1 MQPES
6 TPVFISRLSP
16 GGIFP
21 HIQKKKT
28 SGGVAGKG
36 GGFAEGPCVNVIGR
50 MVMLSVHIAIVGE
63 GVTVIIASTGW
74 VLSEMPPITS
84 DRATMVTRNNLK
96 KTAVLRHFPKFHV
109 LIYLPPYLLQ
119 QEGFIFPL
127 VC

>member
-36 GGFAEGPCVNVIGR
+36 GGFAEGPCVNVIGG
-50 MVMLSVHIAIVGE
+50 MVMLSVQVTTVGE
-63 GVTVIIASTGW
+63 GVTVIIASTGL
-74 VLSEMPPITS
+74 VFSAILPTTS
-84 DRATMVTRNNLK
+84 DRTTIVTRHKLK
-96 KTAVLRHFPKFHV
+96 KAAALRLFPKFLI
-109 LIYLPPYLLQ
+109 LIYLPPYL
-119 QEGFIFPL
+119 I
-127 VC
+127 